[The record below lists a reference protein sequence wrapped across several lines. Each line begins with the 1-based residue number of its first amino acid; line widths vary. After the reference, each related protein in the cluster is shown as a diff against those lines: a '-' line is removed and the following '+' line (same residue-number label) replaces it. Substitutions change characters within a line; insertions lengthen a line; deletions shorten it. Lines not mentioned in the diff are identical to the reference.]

1 METVGIP
8 CMVCQDSIVPLKRA
22 TYYPLC
28 DECLEIL
35 REVVAEKRKQS
46 KILRQM
52 EVEEGD

>member
-1 METVGIP
+1 METIGIP

-35 REVVAEKRKQS
+35 REVVAEKRKQP

>member
-1 METVGIP
+1 MGTVGIA
-8 CMVCQDSIVPLKRA
+8 CMVCQDSVVPLERA
-22 TYYPLC
+22 KYYPLC

-35 REVVAEKRKQS
+35 REVVAEKRKQP